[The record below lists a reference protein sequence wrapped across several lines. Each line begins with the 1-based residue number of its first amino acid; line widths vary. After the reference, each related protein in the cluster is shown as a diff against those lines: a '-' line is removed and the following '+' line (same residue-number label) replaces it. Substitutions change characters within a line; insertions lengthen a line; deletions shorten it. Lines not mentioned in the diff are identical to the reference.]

1 MPQQQEVAYIKDM
14 YTIQL
19 LDTLPD
25 SLLTHSNFRSLL
37 IIALYM

>member
-19 LDTLPD
+19 LDTLP
-25 SLLTHSNFRSLL
+25 LTTNSQ
-37 IIALYM
+37 